1 MQHRKLRSACPE
13 PGRRDGWTPVR
24 QLRFLEILLLTRSV
38 TKAAGAAGMSRE
50 SAHRLRNRDPRGLF
64 ALAWDRALSAGEV
77 TVTRTEV
84 HEGHIRTVRLRSVPD
99 SAPGA
104 AARRTM
110 NIVTFRR
117 ASTAAPHRP
126 PEQNSRKP

>member
-1 MQHRKLRSACPE
+1 MHARKLRSARPE

-50 SAHRLRNRDPRGLF
+50 SAHRLRSRDPRGLF

-77 TVTRTEV
+77 TVIRTEV
-84 HEGHIRTVRLRSVPD
+84 HEGHIRTVRLRSAPD
-99 SAPGA
+99 SATRRSR
-104 AARRTM
+104 ARHREHCDLQARF
-110 NIVTFRR
+110 NCG
-117 ASTAAPHRP
+117 TAP
-126 PEQNSRKP
+126 PA

>member
-1 MQHRKLRSACPE
+1 MQHRKLRS
-13 PGRRDGWTPVR
+13 DGWTPVR

-99 SAPGA
+99 SATRRSRSPHHEHCDFQ
-104 AARRTM
+104 ARPERP
-110 NIVTFRR
+110 
-117 ASTAAPHRP
+117 ASAPR
-126 PEQNSRKP
+126 